1 MRAPEVCLWT
11 ACVALRGAF
20 WFTATSC
27 GAPKPT
33 PAQEAQMV
41 LIGACEA
48 RVLNLVE
55 VAETRE
61 ALCNSLK
68 AVTPTDVCSG
78 YIVKV
83 IGRVCSK

>member
-1 MRAPEVCLWT
+1 MRAVE
-11 ACVALRGAF
+11 ALIAAALLTLTWAF
-20 WFTATSC
+20 AFTSASC

-68 AVTPTDVCSG
+68 AVTPTDVCSP

-83 IGRVCSK
+83 VGRVCR